1 MAKKKR
7 ILINFD
13 TTEEQR
19 ERFKRA
25 AAAERMTLAEWLRRL
40 ALLRVA
46 ELGDR
51 VEQQQS

>member
-1 MAKKKR
+1 MAKR
-7 ILINFD
+7 ILVNFE

-19 ERFKRA
+19 RRFRRA
-25 AAAERMTLAEWLRRL
+25 AEVECTTLSEWLRRL

-51 VEQQQS
+51 LDAKRGNE